1 MASSEIEK
9 ETEISY
15 LRQEILTYTPG
26 NASPGEDE
34 RVACLYPK
42 KLIIYMIDVITGGV
56 SDTVLANL
64 RSALLVDGNVGE
76 SLKEPFNEEDRE
88 IRLTDFI
95 SVIIHHHVSGE
106 AVDQLRVKALSEVV
120 GCFLVVIGESG
131 VALSQFLMSDWIS
144 PISDITGRP
153 PIILMIC
160 DLGKQHADWTRGQ
173 LRDIGIIDIYEMPY
187 PGNLSLEED
196 LELLRMLQRCLVESD
211 EGVKIR
217 FAKTMEDMCRD
228 PAFRKIY
235 EQALEGSKRAKQLE
249 KLIEEERERIED
261 MEDLKERHG
270 EEIRTREGHWQKKL
284 DDKDEDVRALSDIVQ
299 MTWGRNETGLEA
311 VRQQVEHLKEEREA
325 DRSRHQEDKLAMETE
340 WKVEREALEKRIHA
354 LTDAVKMAEQME
366 EKLRQEIVEVENNSD
381 ELRIKH
387 DDEKRALEAKL
398 NYEEESNEEAIKQA
412 IKDKEFTEEA
422 MRQKLN
428 ALLTEREEEKAAHLK
443 EKRLLKR
450 RVKKEGTRIEQ
461 LERETQ
467 KLRNKIQIESEMRS
481 MEQQRASERSGFSS
495 FAIRLISGSQMDLT
509 KGIHIVDDKQGNVH
523 LTADSTLSLG
533 SKSPPARDEFT
544 DILKQIA
551 DDLFDEAQ
559 IDSLGGQLGIIQGD
573 IVRAIKTNMRFHKIT
588 SDGTY
593 EMLKEWRKGVSGEDE
608 RIELR
613 RALLA
618 AKLVDLADRYL
629 PQEVE
634 EALETPDLTN
644 KTEEKDTNIECE
656 EDGEVPK
663 EGISKDEKRAN
674 QSYDQNQIEELE
686 TVESNQNEDADSD
699 VSDDVAKQEE
709 LERRALMFI
718 QEDGNTNGLEMGKA
732 GVNFNIGD
740 IEGTDNPPS
749 DAAIVTENELQLVV
763 DKSGDGANDV
773 IIQDIEL
780 KHGSRRETGQIG
792 EQLEVGVKSK
802 PFFRWSLN
810 QTVQEAREVNESNIL
825 DDSSDQVKLSC
836 YCCYI

>member
-95 SVIIHHHVSGE
+95 SVIMHHHVSGE

-160 DLGKQHADWTRGQ
+160 DLGKQHADWTRSQ

-187 PGNLSLEED
+187 PGNLTLEED

-217 FAKTMEDMCRD
+217 FAKTMEEMCRD
-228 PAFRKIY
+228 PAFRRIY

-249 KLIEEERERIED
+249 KLIEEERERRYGGSEA
-261 MEDLKERHG
+261 K
-270 EEIRTREGHWQKKL
+270 
-284 DDKDEDVRALSDIVQ
+284 
-299 MTWGRNETGLEA
+299 TWRGDTN
-311 VRQQVEHLKEEREA
+311 QEEREA

-354 LTDAVKMAEQME
+354 LTDAVKMAEQTE
-366 EKLRQEIVEVENNSD
+366 EKLRQEVVEVKNDSD

-450 RVKKEGTRIEQ
+450 RVKKEETRIEQ

-509 KGIHIVDDKQGNVH
+509 KGIHVVDDKQGNVH

-573 IVRAIKTNMRFHKIT
+573 IERAIKTNMRFHKIT

-593 EMLKEWRKGVSGEDE
+593 EMLKEWRKGVSREGE

-656 EDGEVPK
+656 EDREVPK
-663 EGISKDEKRAN
+663 EGISKDEGRAN
-674 QSYDQNQIEELE
+674 QSYDQNEIEQLA

-792 EQLEVGVKSK
+792 EQLDVGVKSK
-802 PFFRWSLN
+802 PFVRWSLN

-825 DDSSDQVKLSC
+825 DDSSDQVKFSC

>member
-9 ETEISY
+9 EKEISY

-26 NASPGEDE
+26 TASPGEDE
-34 RVACLYPK
+34 RVACLYPR
-42 KLIIYMIDVITGGV
+42 KLIIYMIDVITDGA

-64 RSALLVDGNVGE
+64 RSALLVDEPVGE

-88 IRLTDFI
+88 IRLTEFI
-95 SVIIHHHVSGE
+95 SVIIHHHVTGE
-106 AVDQLRVKALSEVV
+106 AVDQLQVKALSAVV
-120 GCFLVVIGESG
+120 GCFLVAIGESG

-173 LRDIGIIDIYEMPY
+173 LRDIGIIDIFEMPF

-217 FAKTMEDMCRD
+217 FAKTMEEMCRD
-228 PAFRKIY
+228 PAFRRIY

-249 KLIEEERERIED
+249 KVIEQERERSKD
-261 MEDLKERHG
+261 MEDLKERRE
-270 EEIRTREGHWQKKL
+270 EEIRTRERDWQKKL
-284 DDKDEDVRALSDIVQ
+284 DDRDGDIKALSDIVQ

-311 VRQQVEHLKEEREA
+311 VQQQVEQLKEEREA
-325 DRSRHQEDKLAMETE
+325 NRARHQEGKLAMETE
-340 WKVEREALEKRIHA
+340 WKVERDALEERIHA
-354 LTDAVKMAEQME
+354 LTDAVKKADQTE
-366 EKLRQEIVEVENNSD
+366 EKLRKEVEEVKNESD

-387 DDEKRALEAKL
+387 DDEKVALEAKL
-398 NYEEESNEEAIKQA
+398 KYEEESKEEAMKQA

-422 MRQKLN
+422 TRQKLN

-450 RVKKEGTRIEQ
+450 RVKKEETRIEQ

-509 KGIHIVDDKQGNVH
+509 RGTHVGDKQGFVH
-523 LTADSTLSLG
+523 LAADSTHSLG
-533 SKSPPARDEFT
+533 MLGTKSPPARDEFT

-551 DDLFDEAQ
+551 DDLFDEAM

-573 IVRAIKTNMRFHKIT
+573 IERAIKTNMRFHKIT

-593 EMLKEWRKGVSGEDE
+593 EMLKEWKKGVSGEDE

-613 RALLA
+613 RALVA
-618 AKLVDLADRYL
+618 AKLVDMADRYL

-634 EALETPDLTN
+634 AALETPDLIN
-644 KTEEKDTNIECE
+644 KNREKDTNIECE

-663 EGISKDEKRAN
+663 EGISKGKERAN
-674 QSYDQNQIEELE
+674 QSYDKNEIKQLE
-686 TVESNQNEDADSD
+686 TVESDQNEDVDSD
-699 VSDDVAKQEE
+699 VSDDVAKQQE
-709 LERRALMFI
+709 LERRALMFV
-718 QEDGNTNGLEMGKA
+718 QKDGNTNGLEMRKA
-732 GVNFNIGD
+732 GVNFNIGN

-749 DAAIVTENELQLVV
+749 DASIVTEIHETQLVE
-763 DKSGDGANDV
+763 DTSGDGAHD
-773 IIQDIEL
+773 IIIPDTEL
-780 KHGSRRETGQIG
+780 KHGSRRETGQFG
-792 EQLEVGVKSK
+792 ERLGVGMKSE
-802 PFFRWSLN
+802 PFFRWRLN
-810 QTVQEAREVNESNIL
+810 N
-825 DDSSDQVKLSC
+825 SSDPVKFSC
-836 YCCYI
+836 ICC